1 MVGVGGGVCEAVAR
15 GVAAGKVESNG
26 RQATSRHVIARSR
39 EAATKQ
45 HLRLAHVQVSPNR
58 RVDCSLAPGASA
70 GVVGLHLDHR
80 PSRNENGRKD
90 FIKQY

>member
-45 HLRLAHVQVSPNR
+45 SPNR